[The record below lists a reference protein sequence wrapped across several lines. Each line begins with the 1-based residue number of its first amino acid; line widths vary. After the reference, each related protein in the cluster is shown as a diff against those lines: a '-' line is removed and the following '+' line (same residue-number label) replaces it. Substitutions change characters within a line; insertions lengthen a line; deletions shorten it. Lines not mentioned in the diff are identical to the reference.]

1 MRTETPTPRTLT
13 RGGSCTAGKDARRGV
28 LPKSKVRWP
37 GCLTAGE
44 GGESVGVD
52 MGLNPARISM
62 ASEPPRA
69 VVRIVG
75 RAAVE
80 RARDFDGA
88 IRALVGQGVRDVYLN
103 LAECP
108 LLDSTFS
115 GTVAMLAEERKE
127 AGPLVSFTLVAA
139 KSRIVDG
146 LANLEVL
153 PLVKVAEPGV
163 VTGISAGEVEVPLAK
178 TNRLEA
184 GQFCLR
190 AHRALMA
197 LSAENRARFK
207 ELESML
213 AAEIGEAS
221 K

>member
-1 MRTETPTPRTLT
+1 VET
-13 RGGSCTAGKDARRGV
+13 
-28 LPKSKVRWP
+28 
-37 GCLTAGE
+37 
-44 GGESVGVD
+44 D

-62 ASEPPRA
+62 AVEPPRA

-88 IRALVGQGVRDVYLN
+88 IRALVGQGVREVYLN

-115 GTVAMLAEERKE
+115 GTVALLAEEQKA
-127 AGPLVSFTLVAA
+127 AGPLVRFTLVAA

-153 PLVKVAEPGV
+153 PLLKVAEAGV
-163 VTGISAGEVEVPLAK
+163 ETAVSAAEVEVPMAQ
-178 TNRLEA
+178 TSRLEA
-184 GQFCLR
+184 GEFCLR

-213 AAEIGEAS
+213 AAEVGEGP
-221 K
+221 KR